1 MGSVCTGVTTH
12 EAGSGY
18 GDYIEV
24 ANLQPS
30 IRTSGSVV
38 AVSRINGE
46 VFILPLEGS
55 GSFTTKMT
63 GVTAVGHSNI
73 LPVQNLAR
81 RQVLQVDNSNID
93 FNIGRVFIHMNNL
106 FNGEN
111 KLLADTV
118 NKFLNYHGQEVLKEV
133 KPKISRQLTQLVTR
147 VMNDAFSELPA
158 DKLLTNLNRSARSG
172 HSMVNSGLNLHLH
185 HPL

>member
-63 GVTAVGHSNI
+63 GVTAVRHSNI

-81 RQVLQVDNSNID
+81 RQVC
-93 FNIGRVFIHMNNL
+93 
-106 FNGEN
+106 
-111 KLLADTV
+111 K
-118 NKFLNYHGQEVLKEV
+118 
-133 KPKISRQLTQLVTR
+133 
-147 VMNDAFSELPA
+147 
-158 DKLLTNLNRSARSG
+158 
-172 HSMVNSGLNLHLH
+172 
-185 HPL
+185 